1 MQPLVNVKL
10 REPCSFNRTCAKFP
24 SARQHNPINGANK
37 TPAILKPVAD
47 RFPFNASSCLVFLL
61 LNVSFIS
68 FSSSFPSF
76 LINIDLLS
84 LKLHFIS
91 EFLNNDYAFSVHL
104 KLNVFIQ
111 IQSFGRFGNSLHN
124 ECRFPPPRSQ
134 LLLKHRHRQ
143 AYAMRICSVQVISA
157 HFKYYT
163 FMSTLF
169 LSLFPKSIL

>member
-1 MQPLVNVKL
+1 MGRCFKEITTRILEVLTCFKEMKL
-10 REPCSFNRTCAKFP
+10 SAINRKGDLAATGQCETPWAVLIQQNCAKFP
-24 SARQHNPINGANK
+24 SAPQHNPINGANK

-124 ECRFPPPRSQ
+124 ECRFPPTP
-134 LLLKHRHRQ
+134 L
-143 AYAMRICSVQVISA
+143 SA
-157 HFKYYT
+157 P
-163 FMSTLF
+163 SEA
-169 LSLFPKSIL
+169 